1 MDKNGLLLTA
11 GSDPLRT
18 IGHLPQK
25 GEDHPVLGEREQVL
39 GWCVYAGPHLQEEGW
54 LMLFRFPNGL
64 QASVAFTPWTR
75 GIEVG
80 VMNGEWLVDVI
91 EDLSGEDLL
100 KALRSV
106 MLRSLA

>member
-1 MDKNGLLLTA
+1 MDKNGLLLTTE
-11 GSDPLRT
+11 S
-18 IGHLPQK
+18 QS
-25 GEDHPVLGEREQVL
+25 PVLEERERIL

-91 EDLSGEDLL
+91 EDLSGEDVL

>member
-1 MDKNGLLLTA
+1 MREYTEFG
-11 GSDPLRT
+11 
-18 IGHLPQK
+18 
-25 GEDHPVLGEREQVL
+25 GERAGTRLV
-39 GWCVYAGPHLQEEGW
+39 CVCGPAFAGGGAADVV
-54 LMLFRFPNGL
+54 RFPNGL

-91 EDLSGEDLL
+91 EDVSGEDVL

>member
-1 MDKNGLLLTA
+1 MNNF
-11 GSDPLRT
+11 
-18 IGHLPQK
+18 
-25 GEDHPVLGEREQVL
+25 VLANSGMNKDAIL

-91 EDLSGEDLL
+91 EDLSGEDVLQAWDHFDHCLL
-100 KALRSV
+100 RWDGLHPDQR
-106 MLRSLA
+106 LD